1 MLTPR
6 IRFSLLKAEVSLPTR
21 SVPVRPAAPAGG
33 RLLWHCQ
40 NGARPPK
47 LPEPHAG
54 GSARPAE
61 QGTRRVLV
69 IDDER
74 SIRMLCRVN
83 LSASGM
89 EVLEAEGGD
98 EGLDLARREQPDLIL
113 LDVMMPGRDGWSVA
127 RALAEDGRTRE
138 IPVVFLTA
146 RADAADR
153 RLGRQLG
160 GVAYVVKPF
169 DPVGIGELVEEVLD
183 RVERGER
190 EQLRRGITVEDER

>member
-1 MLTPR
+1 M
-6 IRFSLLKAEVSLPTR
+6 
-21 SVPVRPAAPAGG
+21 
-33 RLLWHCQ
+33 
-40 NGARPPK
+40 
-47 LPEPHAG
+47 
-54 GSARPAE
+54 
-61 QGTRRVLV
+61 LV

-89 EVLEAEGGD
+89 EVLEAPSGD
-98 EGLDLARREQPDLIL
+98 EGLELARREQPDLVL

-127 RALAEDGRTRE
+127 RALAEDRRTRE

-153 RLGRQLG
+153 RRGRQLG
-160 GVAYVVKPF
+160 GVGYVVKPF

-183 RVERGER
+183 RLERGER
-190 EQLRRGITVEDER
+190 EQLRRGITAEGER

>member
-1 MLTPR
+1 MANPLVQTERKPPSAADSAAR
-6 IRFSLLKAEVSLPTR
+6 DPLSIPNEVKASI
-21 SVPVRPAAPAGG
+21 
-33 RLLWHCQ
+33 
-40 NGARPPK
+40 
-47 LPEPHAG
+47 
-54 GSARPAE
+54 
-61 QGTRRVLV
+61 RVLV

-89 EVLEAEGGD
+89 EVLEAPDGEQ
-98 EGLDLARREQPDLIL
+98 GLELARREQPDLIL

-127 RALAEDGRTRE
+127 RALAEEPETRE
-138 IPVVFLTA
+138 IPFVFLTA
-146 RADAADR
+146 RAEEADR

-169 DPVGIGELVEEVLD
+169 DPVGIAELVEEVLR

-190 EQLRRGITVEDER
+190 ELLRRGITVEDER

>member
-1 MLTPR
+1 VLWRCQAGAHPPR
-6 IRFSLLKAEVSLPTR
+6 
-21 SVPVRPAAPAGG
+21 
-33 RLLWHCQ
+33 
-40 NGARPPK
+40 
-47 LPEPHAG
+47 LPEPHAAG
-54 GSARPAE
+54 AATRAS
-61 QGTRRVLV
+61 QSTRRVLV

-83 LSASGM
+83 LCASGM
-89 EVLEAEGGD
+89 EVLEAPGGE
-98 EGLDLARREQPDLIL
+98 EGLELARREQPDLIL

-127 RALAEDGRTRE
+127 RALVEDPGTRE

-169 DPVGIGELVEEVLD
+169 DPVGIADLVEDVLS
-183 RVERGER
+183 RVERGKR
-190 EQLRRGITVEDER
+190 EQLRRGITAEDER

>member
-1 MLTPR
+1 
-6 IRFSLLKAEVSLPTR
+6 
-21 SVPVRPAAPAGG
+21 
-33 RLLWHCQ
+33 
-40 NGARPPK
+40 
-47 LPEPHAG
+47 
-54 GSARPAE
+54 
-61 QGTRRVLV
+61 VLV

-89 EVLEAEGGD
+89 EVLEAPSGE
-98 EGLDLARREQPDLIL
+98 EGLELARRQRPELVL
-113 LDVMMPGRDGWSVA
+113 LDVMMPGQDGWSVA
-127 RALAEDGRTRE
+127 RALAEDPQTRE

-153 RLGRQLG
+153 RRGRELG
-160 GVAYVVKPF
+160 GVGYVVKPF

-190 EQLRRGITVEDER
+190 ELLRSRITAEDER

>member
-1 MLTPR
+1 
-6 IRFSLLKAEVSLPTR
+6 
-21 SVPVRPAAPAGG
+21 
-33 RLLWHCQ
+33 
-40 NGARPPK
+40 
-47 LPEPHAG
+47 
-54 GSARPAE
+54 
-61 QGTRRVLV
+61 VLV

-89 EVLEAEGGD
+89 EVLEAPSGE
-98 EGLDLARREQPDLIL
+98 EGLELARRQRPDLVL
-113 LDVMMPGRDGWSVA
+113 LDVMMPGQDGWSVA
-127 RALAEDGRTRE
+127 RALAEDPQTRE

-153 RLGRQLG
+153 RRGRELG
-160 GVAYVVKPF
+160 GVGYVVKPF

-190 EQLRRGITVEDER
+190 ELLRSRITAEDER